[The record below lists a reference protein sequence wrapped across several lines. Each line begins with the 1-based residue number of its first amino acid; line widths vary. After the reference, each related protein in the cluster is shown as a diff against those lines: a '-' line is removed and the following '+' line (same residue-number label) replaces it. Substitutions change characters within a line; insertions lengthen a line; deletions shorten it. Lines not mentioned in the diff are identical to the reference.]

1 MHIFNNKKQL
11 YILLVT
17 TLSSFLTPFMG
28 SAVNVA
34 LPAIAEELSL
44 TALTL
49 SWVAM
54 SFILTA
60 SISLIPLGRLA
71 DIYGRRRIF
80 LYGALIFTV
89 ASSFCILSSTQSF
102 LIAARAVQGI
112 GGAMIFST
120 GTAMLI
126 SAFPPGER
134 GKILGINITAV
145 YVGLTVGPF
154 IGGLLTQY
162 LGWRYIFLFTVF
174 LGLTIAYITLSK
186 IESESSAS
194 KDEGFDLTGSLIYA
208 IALFSIMY
216 GFSQLPTLEAGFL
229 IATGVI
235 FLALFIYQQLK
246 SSFPLLDLHL
256 FLNNK
261 VFAFS
266 NLAALINY
274 SATFVINFL
283 LSLYLQNIKS
293 LTPAEAGSILIAAP
307 VMQALISPFAGRLS
321 DRFEPQ
327 IIASIGMSLTVIGL
341 VLLIFLNGSVGI
353 NYVLFCLVLLG
364 VGFALFSSPN
374 VNATMSSV
382 ENKFYGIAS
391 ATLGTMRLT
400 GQMFSMGITM
410 LVFAVILGNH
420 PISTANHHL
429 FLKSTKFIF
438 SVLSVLCCAGIFAS
452 LARGKMHN
460 LTGGG
465 ASGTNN
471 NH

>member
-1 MHIFNNKKQL
+1 
-11 YILLVT
+11 
-17 TLSSFLTPFMG
+17 MG

-34 LPAIAEELSL
+34 LPAIAKELSL

-54 SFILTA
+54 AFILTA

-80 LYGALIFTV
+80 IYGALIFTV
-89 ASSFCILSSTQSF
+89 ASSFCIWSPTQSF

-126 SAFPPGER
+126 SAYPPGER

-162 LGWRYIFLFTVF
+162 LGWRYIFLFTVL
-174 LGLTIAYITLSK
+174 LGLTIAYITLYK
-186 IESESSAS
+186 IESESSTGKNEA
-194 KDEGFDLTGSLIYA
+194 FDLTGSLIYA

-216 GFSQLPTLEAGFL
+216 GFSQLPMLEAGFL
-229 IATGVI
+229 IATGVV
-235 FLALFIYQQLK
+235 FLALFIFQQLK
-246 SSFPLLDLHL
+246 SPFPLLDLHL

-283 LSLYLQNIKS
+283 LSLYLQNIKF

-321 DRFEPQ
+321 DRLEPQ
-327 IIASIGMSLTVIGL
+327 IIASIGMSITVIGL
-341 VLLIFLNGSVGI
+341 VLLIFLNSSTGI
-353 NYVLFCLVLLG
+353 NYVLFCLILLG

-429 FLKSTKFIF
+429 FLKSTKLIF
-438 SVLSVLCCAGIFAS
+438 SVLSILCCAGIFAS
-452 LARGKMHN
+452 LARGKMHPAGGRF
-460 LTGGG
+460 LKHKRDSASTGGDV
-465 ASGTNN
+465 SGNNN